1 MSLLAP
7 ILTKIEEI
15 EDVFVQIERVLFTKR
30 YNLSKKHIDI
40 FSIQSVSMIYSIWEG
55 FIQFSFSF
63 YIDKINDLQL
73 DFNLFIDK
81 LQTFHMENTFKQFME
96 YPQNVGNKVKFYDS
110 LQQFYN
116 NPVTRLYNKVNTQS
130 NVGFAVLNVILETF
144 GLMPFPPVWKQYKH
158 PQLNLKDSLSK
169 FLKYRNAV
177 SHGGD
182 ISSEESVTQAVYTKY
197 RQLILDLMY
206 EIYTKMESGLQDKT
220 FLKN

>member
-40 FSIQSVSMIYSIWEG
+40 FSIQSVSMIYAIWEG

-73 DFNLFIDK
+73 HFNRFIDK
-81 LQTFHMENTFKQFME
+81 LQAFHMENSFKQFME
-96 YPQNVGNKVKFYDS
+96 YPQKVNNKVKFYDS

-116 NPVTRLYNKVNTQS
+116 NPVTRLYNKINTQS
-130 NVGFAVLNVILETF
+130 NVGFTILNTILETF
-144 GLMPFPPVWKQYKH
+144 GLTLFPPDWEEYTRPK
-158 PQLNLKDSLSK
+158 PNLNDSLST
-169 FLKYRNAV
+169 FLRYRNAV

-197 RQLILDLMY
+197 KQLILDLMY
-206 EIYTKMESGLQDKT
+206 EIYNKMEIGLRDKT